1 MGRDSGVGT
10 VPSLFQMG
18 NPGIH
23 KLSGRRMRRRI
34 FITAIIIAVIHL
46 AVAIGSILIA
56 FSSGM
61 EAFDNPDHQP
71 SMFEHVAGSLAGIL
85 MQPGMSLWT
94 PWMSK
99 NMPDIFEWGLCLFN
113 SLLWG
118 IVLAT
123 ILNARAL
130 VRGKNLDN
138 IGRGNSG

>member
-1 MGRDSGVGT
+1 
-10 VPSLFQMG
+10 
-18 NPGIH
+18 
-23 KLSGRRMRRRI
+23 MRRRI
-34 FITAIIIAVIHL
+34 FITAIIVAVVHL
-46 AVAIGSILIA
+46 VVAIGSILIA
-56 FSSGM
+56 FGSGM

-71 SMFEHVAGSLAGIL
+71 SMVEHVADSLAGIL

-99 NMPDIFEWGLCLFN
+99 NMPDIVEWGLCLFN

-130 VRGKNLDN
+130 VKGKKPDN
-138 IGRGNSG
+138 NGAHSSS